1 MNTKFTLA
9 AGIAALA
16 LTTGLAATAASAAT
30 TTTSSAAGTV
40 KPHTVSPH
48 ATGAQILGSYTW
60 NSDGFTGTLVIN
72 SVTNGV
78 VVATLI
84 DYGLTET
91 LSGTWDGDTNILD
104 LTRPKQRGSGVQ
116 QYYYVLGG
124 APNEALPTMFGGYF
138 TDTNTG
144 SFEYGTY
151 LQAAN

>member
-16 LTTGLAATAASAAT
+16 LTTGLAATAASAAI

-78 VVATLI
+78 VVATLT

-91 LSGTWDGDTNILD
+91 LSGTWDGNTNILD

-124 APNEALPTMFGGYF
+124 FPNEALPTMFGGYF

>member
-9 AGIAALA
+9 AGIAVLA

-30 TTTSSAAGTV
+30 TASSAAGTV
-40 KPHTVSPH
+40 KPHTASPH
-48 ATGAQILGSYTW
+48 AAGSSIIGSYLW
-60 NSDGFTGTLVIN
+60 NSDGFTGTLDID
-72 SVTNGV
+72 SVTDGA
-78 VVATLI
+78 VVATLT

-91 LSGTWDGDTNILD
+91 LTGTFDGDSNILD
-104 LTRPKQRGSGVQ
+104 LTRPKERGSGVQ
-116 QYYYVLGG
+116 QYTYILGG

-151 LQAAN
+151 LESASQ